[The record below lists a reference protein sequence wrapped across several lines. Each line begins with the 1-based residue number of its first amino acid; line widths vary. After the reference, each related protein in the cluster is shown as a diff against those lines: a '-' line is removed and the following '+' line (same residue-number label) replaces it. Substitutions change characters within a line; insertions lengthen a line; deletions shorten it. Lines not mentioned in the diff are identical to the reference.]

1 MGSILHMH
9 SCYDYLAFVQLPLMA
24 LSRFRF
30 IVSRETLIS
39 QLGIAT
45 DAEQEQSTDWVD
57 RKLSLISAVYNQ
69 IALRSRLP
77 LSLNVTNIS

>member
-1 MGSILHMH
+1 
-9 SCYDYLAFVQLPLMA
+9 MA
-24 LSRFRF
+24 LSQFRL

-39 QLGIAT
+39 QLGIVT
-45 DAEQEQSTDWVD
+45 DVEQEQSTDWVD

-77 LSLNVTNIS
+77 LSVNVINISWTL

>member
-1 MGSILHMH
+1 
-9 SCYDYLAFVQLPLMA
+9 MA

-30 IVSRETLIS
+30 IVSREMLIS

-77 LSLNVTNIS
+77 LSVNVTNISWTL

>member
-1 MGSILHMH
+1 
-9 SCYDYLAFVQLPLMA
+9 MA
-24 LSRFRF
+24 LSQFRL

-45 DAEQEQSTDWVD
+45 EVEQEQSTDWVD
-57 RKLSLISAVYNQ
+57 QKLSLISAVYNQ

-77 LSLNVTNIS
+77 LSVNVINISWTL

>member
-1 MGSILHMH
+1 MGSVLH
-9 SCYDYLAFVQLPLMA
+9 SCYDHLAFIQLPLMA
-24 LSRFRF
+24 LSQFRL

-39 QLGIAT
+39 QLGIVT
-45 DAEQEQSTDWVD
+45 DVEQEQSTDWVD

-77 LSLNVTNIS
+77 LSVNVINIS

>member
-1 MGSILHMH
+1 
-9 SCYDYLAFVQLPLMA
+9 MA
-24 LSRFRF
+24 LSQFRL

-45 DAEQEQSTDWVD
+45 EVEQEQSTDWVD

-77 LSLNVTNIS
+77 LSVNVINISWTL

>member
-1 MGSILHMH
+1 
-9 SCYDYLAFVQLPLMA
+9 MA
-24 LSRFRF
+24 LSQFRL

-45 DAEQEQSTDWVD
+45 DVEQEQSTDWVD

-77 LSLNVTNIS
+77 LSVNVINISWTL

>member
-1 MGSILHMH
+1 MGNVLH
-9 SCYDYLAFVQLPLMA
+9 SCYDHLAFIQLPLMA
-24 LSRFRF
+24 LSQFRL

-45 DAEQEQSTDWVD
+45 DVEQEQSTDWVD

-77 LSLNVTNIS
+77 LSVNVINIS

>member
-1 MGSILHMH
+1 MGSVLQ
-9 SCYDYLAFVQLPLMA
+9 SCYDHLAFIQLPLMA
-24 LSRFRF
+24 LSQFRL

-45 DAEQEQSTDWVD
+45 EGEQEQSTDWVD

-77 LSLNVTNIS
+77 LSVNVINIS

>member
-1 MGSILHMH
+1 
-9 SCYDYLAFVQLPLMA
+9 MA
-24 LSRFRF
+24 LSQFRL

-45 DAEQEQSTDWVD
+45 DVEQEQSTDWVD
-57 RKLSLISAVYNQ
+57 RKLSLISAVYKQ

-77 LSLNVTNIS
+77 LSVNVINIS

>member
-1 MGSILHMH
+1 MH
-9 SCYDYLAFVQLPLMA
+9 SCYDYLAFIQLPLIA
-24 LSRFRF
+24 LSQLRL

-39 QLGIAT
+39 QLEITT
-45 DAEQEQSTDWVD
+45 DVEQEQSTDWVD

-77 LSLNVTNIS
+77 